1 MATDITVPSLGES
14 VSEATVANWLKNQG
28 DPVSA
33 DEAIVELETDKVT
46 LEVNAPTAGTVSE
59 VLVATG
65 ETVEVGT
72 VLGRIAEGQTA
83 EAPRQPSAPQ
93 QDSKPAEQPA
103 AAPSSGSGGGPA
115 GGSGDDPGGSGGGES
130 VDIPV
135 PTLGESVSEA
145 TVASWLKNPGDAVKA
160 DEAVAE
166 LETDKVTL
174 EVNAPADGVLSEQA
188 AAQGETVQAG
198 SILGRM
204 TRGGAP
210 AAAGSAQPAPAA
222 SAGPSQP
229 AASEAPAPAAAS
241 PGQPAGPAQPAAQEG
256 ESATATL
263 DPKRAPRTDGR
274 VTRDDLLR
282 FLGPGAGSVRPE
294 DLAPAVR
301 TAVQE
306 YGVDPSRVPGSGK
319 DGRITKQDVIDVA
332 EGRKQPL
339 PLPGTSAVQAA
350 AATGPAPGPGAQQQH
365 AGAQGGGTAPAQ
377 QAAPAPA
384 AAATGADGKP
394 REERVKMSKLR
405 QTISKRLK
413 EAQNTAAMLTTFNEV
428 DMTAVNQIRA
438 DYKEQFEK
446 AHGIRLGMSCFFGKA
461 VCQALKELPAVN
473 ARIEDDEIV
482 YNNYYNV
489 GMAVST
495 PQGLM
500 VPVIRDI
507 DRKSFADIESEL
519 RDLAKKGRDGKLTMD
534 EMSGGT
540 FTITNGGV
548 FGSLLSTPILNRPQ
562 SGILG
567 MHKIQ
572 ERPMAVNGEVQ
583 VRPMMYLA
591 LSYDH
596 RIVDGREAVTFLV
609 RVKECLEDPAR
620 MLLQM

>member
-1 MATDITVPSLGES
+1 M
-14 VSEATVANWLKNQG
+14 
-28 DPVSA
+28 
-33 DEAIVELETDKVT
+33 
-46 LEVNAPTAGTVSE
+46 
-59 VLVATG
+59 
-65 ETVEVGT
+65 
-72 VLGRIAEGQTA
+72 
-83 EAPRQPSAPQ
+83 
-93 QDSKPAEQPA
+93 
-103 AAPSSGSGGGPA
+103 
-115 GGSGDDPGGSGGGES
+115 
-130 VDIPV
+130 PV

-145 TVASWLKNPGDAVKA
+145 TVASWLKNPGDPVKA

-188 AAQGETVQAG
+188 VAQGETVQPGAV
-198 SILGRM
+198 LGRM
-204 TRGGAP
+204 TKGGA
-210 AAAGSAQPAPAA
+210 AASAGQAQPAPAQA
-222 SAGPSQP
+222 APAQAAPEAPAPQPPAQPAPAQSAAPSQP
-229 AASEAPAPAAAS
+229 AASEAPAASQPAAAE
-241 PGQPAGPAQPAAQEG
+241 PAGGQAAE
-256 ESATATL
+256 ATL

-282 FLGPGAGSVRPE
+282 FLGTGAGSVRPE
-294 DLAPAVR
+294 DLSPAVR
-301 TAVQE
+301 TAVEE
-306 YGVDPSRVPGSGK
+306 YGVDPSRVPGTGK

-350 AATGPAPGPGAQQQH
+350 AATGPAPAPGAQQQH
-365 AGAQGGGTAPAQ
+365 AGAQGAGTTPAQ
-377 QAAPAPA
+377 QAAPQPA
-384 AAATGADGKP
+384 APQPAPPQQGAPQPAAPSSAKATGADGKP

-438 DYKEQFEK
+438 EYKEQFEK

-572 ERPMAVNGEVQ
+572 ERPMAVNGQVE

>member
-14 VSEATVANWLKNQG
+14 VSEATVATWLKNQG
-28 DPVSA
+28 EAVSA

-46 LEVNAPTAGTVSE
+46 LEVNAPTAGTISE
-59 VLVATG
+59 VLVPTG
-65 ETVEVGT
+65 ETVEVGA
-72 VLGRIAEGQTA
+72 VLGRIAEGQAA
-83 EAPRQPSAPQ
+83 EAPSQPAAPQ
-93 QDSKPAEQPA
+93 ESKAPESQPA
-103 AAPSSGSGGGPA
+103 AAAAGGNGAGEAAGGGTGDA
-115 GGSGDDPGGSGGGES
+115 GASGGES

-145 TVASWLKNPGDAVKA
+145 TVASWLKTPGDAVQA

-188 AAQGETVQAG
+188 VAQGDTVQPGA
-198 SILGRM
+198 ILGRM
-204 TRGGAP
+204 TKGGAG
-210 AAAGSAQPAPAA
+210 AAPAQA
-222 SAGPSQP
+222 APSQSAPAPSQP
-229 AASEAPAPAAAS
+229 AASEAPAAA
-241 PGQPAGPAQPAAQEG
+241 PAQPAGGQAAAQTAE
-256 ESATATL
+256 ATL
-263 DPKRAPRTDGR
+263 DPSRAPRTDGR

-282 FLGPGAGSVRPE
+282 FLGTGSASIKPE
-294 DLAPAVR
+294 DLAPSVR
-301 TAVQE
+301 TAVE
-306 YGVDPSRVPGSGK
+306 DYGVDPSRVPGSGK

-350 AATGPAPGPGAQQQH
+350 AATGPAPTPGAQQQH
-365 AGAQGGGTAPAQ
+365 AGAQGAGTAGAGTAAAQ
-377 QAAPAPA
+377 QPAPQQPAPQPA
-384 AAATGADGKP
+384 AGADGKP

-405 QTISKRLK
+405 QTIAKRLK

-438 DYKEQFEK
+438 EYKETFEK

-572 ERPMAVNGEVQ
+572 ERPMVVNGEVQ
-583 VRPMMYLA
+583 ARPMMYLA

>member
-1 MATDITVPSLGES
+1 M
-14 VSEATVANWLKNQG
+14 
-28 DPVSA
+28 
-33 DEAIVELETDKVT
+33 
-46 LEVNAPTAGTVSE
+46 
-59 VLVATG
+59 
-65 ETVEVGT
+65 EVGA
-72 VLGRIAEGQTA
+72 VLGRIAEGQAA
-83 EAPRQPSAPQ
+83 EAPAQPQ
-93 QDSKPAEQPA
+93 QSKSAEQPA
-103 AAPSSGSGGGPA
+103 PAASGGTNGSSQPAASGSADSGDTGGGNT
-115 GGSGDDPGGSGGGES
+115 GSGES

-188 AAQGETVQAG
+188 VAQGETVAVG
-198 SILGRM
+198 AILGRM
-204 TRGGAP
+204 TKGAAP
-210 AAAGSAQPAPAA
+210 ASGGQAAA
-222 SAGPSQP
+222 SAQSAP
-229 AASEAPAPAAAS
+229 AASEAPAQGQGQPAAAA
-241 PGQPAGPAQPAAQEG
+241 GQ
-256 ESATATL
+256 SAEATL
-263 DPKRAPRTDGR
+263 DPRHAPRTDGR
-274 VTRDDLLR
+274 VTRNDLMQ
-282 FLGPGAGSVRPE
+282 FLGGGAGSIRPE
-294 DLAPAVR
+294 DLAPSVR
-301 TAVQE
+301 TAVE
-306 YGVDPSRVPGSGK
+306 EHGIDPSRVPGTGK

-339 PLPGTSAVQAA
+339 PLPGASAVQAA
-350 AATGPAPGPGAQQQH
+350 AATGPAPSPAAQQQH
-365 AGAQGGGTAPAQ
+365 AGAQGAGTAPQSQQPAQQ
-377 QAAPAPA
+377 QAAP
-384 AAATGADGKP
+384 ATGADGKP

-438 DYKEQFEK
+438 EYKDHFEK
-446 AHGIRLGMSCFFGKA
+446 VHGIRLGMSCFFGKA

-507 DRKSFADIESEL
+507 DQKSFADIEKEL

-572 ERPMAVNGEVQ
+572 ERPMAMNGQVE

-609 RVKECLEDPAR
+609 RIKECLEDPHR